1 MTRKQAL
8 TQAISRLSGD
18 KECKEIVAILQD
30 IYDEMPF
37 NHWTDKA
44 IRDTVEQFIL
54 DNGYVPATNN
64 FGRKG
69 MPSNVVMERR
79 YKMPLKDWLD
89 LNYPNRLKDPKEV
102 EAERLAG
109 FIEEYKRLKPVGP
122 REYNTQ
128 RKEGVISWATAA
140 GYFGISGWRALI
152 AKLELPVYEREKKVR
167 EHRKLDVSL
176 YSDIDED
183 AKKLRADV
191 SGLMEYFLVIAAEQN
206 D

>member
-18 KECKEIVAILQD
+18 KECKEVVAILQD

-89 LNYPNRLKDPKEV
+89 LNYPNRLKDPKEI

-140 GYFGISGWRALI
+140 GYLGLGGWRALI
-152 AKLELPVYEREKKVR
+152 SELGLPVYEREKQER
-167 EHRKLDVSL
+167 ELRKLNVTF
-176 YSDIDED
+176 YSDMDEE
-183 AKKLRADV
+183 AKKLRPGL
-191 SGLMEYFLVIAAEQN
+191 SGLADYFARRV
-206 D
+206 